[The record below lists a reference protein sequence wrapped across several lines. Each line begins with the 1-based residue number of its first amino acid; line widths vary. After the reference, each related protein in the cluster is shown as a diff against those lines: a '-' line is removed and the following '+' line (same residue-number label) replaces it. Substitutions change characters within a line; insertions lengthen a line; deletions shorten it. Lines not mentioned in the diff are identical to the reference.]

1 MGADGIE
8 APPSVVARQVH
19 SLSRQKLEELA
30 QQLFCALR
38 RSDGAL
44 MELRRVNS
52 RARTGPATTD
62 TLLREGPRGR
72 SAADDASQQ
81 VFERLYNSAR
91 EHRVRR
97 LVPHELGMGE

>member
-1 MGADGIE
+1 MG
-8 APPSVVARQVH
+8 
-19 SLSRQKLEELA
+19 EELA

-44 MELRRVNS
+44 IELRNEQARGTGAGSRRVNS
-52 RARTGPATTD
+52 RGRPGPAYPDMIPGAST
-62 TLLREGPRGR
+62 RGPR

-97 LVPHELGMGE
+97 LVPHELGMSEYR